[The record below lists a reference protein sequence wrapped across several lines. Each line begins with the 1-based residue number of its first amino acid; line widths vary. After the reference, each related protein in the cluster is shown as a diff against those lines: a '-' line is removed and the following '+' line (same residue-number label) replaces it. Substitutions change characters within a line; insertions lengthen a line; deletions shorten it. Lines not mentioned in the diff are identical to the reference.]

1 MKTILT
7 LMATFAIATN
17 LQAWDAPQPVAEP
30 SAVDFVVGQ
39 TYYIRN
45 VGCGQ
50 YMASGNSWATQLSFT
65 VNKLQDEV
73 NQPLKIKFEEASTT
87 MDGVTVS
94 GYSLYL
100 NGTFNSYGN
109 YNRTGAYTVGKTYIF
124 RATEEQAFVDY
135 NDQGKGW
142 IWNLIKTNQGY
153 YRITTAAT
161 DPAYPATNQYAGWD
175 GTAISADTNG
185 ATQNSVVMNLTLG
198 NINWELID
206 AEAYDAKVKVYEARL
221 RLYTT
226 LQKAD
231 AAGVSTTSA
240 GAVYT
245 NNAATV
251 DEIDSARRTL
261 AFEIVKAGWD
271 SDEVTMEKL
280 TPSPDTLVSGKYYYL
295 YNVDAQMF
303 LGRSLSNSSYPNL
316 RNYVGDGQRIRI
328 TKQSNGYYTMQ
339 YNNNNNY
346 IGSSGSECYTSS
358 YLYNDCYWHF
368 VDAGEGLFYIQRN
381 YSYNSNQYLGWVGA
395 TDSRLYSD
403 KPLDSSK
410 NIRWQLID
418 ADEDVA
424 AMAQRMMLLKS
435 VEYAGG
441 TELWPKYFA
450 MITDESQ
457 TATTLYDA
465 AAQLNKSIDNSK
477 TDVPTASW
485 NEVAMKF
492 WSDDTWEKSTSD
504 GGYYLSYCSSD
515 WGRNTDG
522 ECSLWAR
529 VNVPELSKLGFDTYA
544 NAADVNFSLFI
555 DGEELKTLNY
565 HELENYYIYSGDE
578 GRITELYDYY
588 GTGTTRTYRRYFVDI
603 TAGLHTIEWRY
614 SKSINTNTTFYLRN
628 LGILPCPTTVSVNCV
643 EPGSLGNEVLYHV
656 DNVNDVRRLKIKG
669 TINDDDWA
677 RIKMMTRL
685 VALDLSET
693 TITSLPAKK
702 FDNYSS
708 VQWPYLSE
716 LVLPN
721 GLKNIGDYCFRFS
734 YVNQIDLPDSV
745 ETIGEYAFYNTQIS
759 RADIKS
765 SVKSIGE
772 GAFSCNYFLT
782 DVSYKP
788 SQTMTTIPA
797 VLFEWCRYMKPFDI
811 PSQTTVIDR
820 NAFDGCYLFDTILP
834 EGLTTVNY
842 RAFYATVLASSLPST
857 ISTVGNEAFIYCH
870 KLNFRLPA
878 DIKTIGNGAF
888 RETAVDTLY
897 LPDSGVTIGEYAFYN
912 CDSLKILR
920 VPESATSIGQYAFAE
935 CNKLASVEMPTS
947 YYTITNQ
954 YLFANDHAIK
964 KLRLKSPT
972 MITGNKSTFLNG
984 VTRGNVTLQIP
995 EHLVTTYKQDDYW
1008 YTYGGFEAIP
1018 SEEINYWLIQQPLKL
1033 TYRDRF
1039 QGNPDVDILG
1049 NGHLT
1054 INGDAAMN
1062 LNNVM
1067 TYQNQNWPSSGT
1079 TAMVLS
1085 NCDNIVINGK
1095 LTHKIHTTNDI
1106 WYAMSLPFDFKVSD
1120 IIIEDNAKYAIRYYD
1135 GAHRAEYGNGGNW
1148 VDLPADTVVTAGT
1161 GFIYRT
1167 SKECKS
1173 YFVAQNNGSK
1183 QTMFGNSEFAKQLQ
1197 PNPSEDEEHKGWN
1210 LVGNPYQCYYNIHK
1224 LNTTAPITVYNHGSW
1239 HGSGWYN
1246 NVWHSS
1252 AWLEE
1257 GSYKAYSLIDDD
1269 YALLPNAAFFLQCPD
1284 EATTIT
1290 FPTTGKQLTSEI
1302 EDQNGVKAF
1311 MQRPELRKLIDLR
1324 LSTKNAGQTED
1335 AEGVYDQTRVVFNA
1349 AASLGYERNCDAG
1362 KFLTEDKTLPQL
1374 YTLDE
1379 DGTRYAI
1386 NERPTCGEATVPM
1399 GVIIPRA
1406 GTYYIYVSRNRQAGT
1421 VLLLDRETGTTTDI
1435 TDTPYSFQTDAG
1447 TFNDRFLL
1455 VAQSLATGVEEVE
1468 ADNSQF
1474 TIHNSQLGGAAYD
1487 MSGRRVRMNQ
1497 MTPGVYVV
1505 RHGNRTQK
1513 ITVK

>member
-1 MKTILT
+1 MKTIKQR
-7 LMATFAIATN
+7 M
-17 LQAWDAPQPVAEP
+17 
-30 SAVDFVVGQ
+30 
-39 TYYIRN
+39 
-45 VGCGQ
+45 
-50 YMASGNSWATQLSFT
+50 
-65 VNKLQDEV
+65 
-73 NQPLKIKFEEASTT
+73 
-87 MDGVTVS
+87 
-94 GYSLYL
+94 
-100 NGTFNSYGN
+100 
-109 YNRTGAYTVGKTYIF
+109 
-124 RATEEQAFVDY
+124 
-135 NDQGKGW
+135 
-142 IWNLIKTNQGY
+142 
-153 YRITTAAT
+153 
-161 DPAYPATNQYAGWD
+161 
-175 GTAISADTNG
+175 AISQGLLALWTIMLL
-185 ATQNSVVMNLTLG
+185 SMPVF
-198 NINWELID
+198 
-206 AEAYDAKVKVYEARL
+206 L
-221 RLYTT
+221 RA
-226 LQKAD
+226 QE
-231 AAGVSTTSA
+231 
-240 GAVYT
+240 
-245 NNAATV
+245 N
-251 DEIDSARRTL
+251 E
-261 AFEIVKAGWD
+261 
-271 SDEVTMEKL
+271 SDDL
-280 TPSPDTLVSGKYYYL
+280 SGTWII
-295 YNVDAQMF
+295 YNVDAGRF
-303 LGRSLSNSSYPNL
+303 LYNPSSDGNTNLTAYWNTSSNKLFTLSLQGDGTYTIQGANNQFYLWDWSPELRSSQNPSYRNFTITKLPDGNYTLSNTRHSSN
-316 RNYVGDGQRIRI
+316 
-328 TKQSNGYYTMQ
+328 
-339 YNNNNNY
+339 
-346 IGSSGSECYTSS
+346 
-358 YLYNDCYWHF
+358 
-368 VDAGEGLFYIQRN
+368 
-381 YSYNSNQYLGWVGA
+381 YLGWTSSDGYVSCDKT
-395 TDSRLYSD
+395 TDNINWRLLNKDNIESFRFV
-403 KPLDSSK
+403 LNNLLERVDSSSVV
-410 NIRWQLID
+410 D
-418 ADEDVA
+418 YYA
-424 AMAQRMMLLKS
+424 LLKNEAS
-435 VEYAGG
+435 
-441 TELWPKYFA
+441 
-450 MITDESQ
+450 
-457 TATTLYDA
+457 
-465 AAQLNKSIDNSK
+465 SIDTLSKAIDFINSMRLNMK
-477 TDVPTASW
+477 TDVPLASW
-485 NEVAMKF
+485 NEVAMTF
-492 WSDDTWEKSTSD
+492 FTDDTWNTGSGTDIYGNSIYCYWSWSNTS
-504 GGYYLSYCSSD
+504 
-515 WGRNTDG
+515 RNTDG
-522 ECSLWAR
+522 ECSLSAR
-529 VNVPELSKLGFDTYA
+529 VSIDEASKLIFET
-544 NAADVNFSLFI
+544 AADGSGSTTLQVLIDGVEAKYLESRALYNLFYYRNSEAREELGTNSMNSRYGDNCFNRYFI
-555 DGEELKTLNY
+555 DL
-565 HELENYYIYSGDE
+565 
-578 GRITELYDYY
+578 TE
-588 GTGTTRTYRRYFVDI
+588 
-603 TAGLHTIEWRY
+603 GLHTIEWKY
-614 SKSINTNTTFYLRN
+614 MNSSKDGNDFEIGNI
-628 LGILPCPTTVSVNCV
+628 GIIKNPTTISVHLE
-643 EPGSLGNEVLYHV
+643 EPGSLGNEVLYYV
-656 DNVNDVRRLKIKG
+656 DNINDVRRLKISG
-669 TINDDDWA
+669 TMNDDDWA
-677 RIKMMTRL
+677 RIAMMTRL

-693 TITSLPAKK
+693 TITDLPAKK

-708 VQWPYLSE
+708 WKWPFLHE
-716 LVLPN
+716 LKLP
-721 GLKNIGDYCFRFS
+721 KNLETIGQYCFRFS
-734 YVNQIDLPDSV
+734 HV
-745 ETIGEYAFYNTQIS
+745 EHIEIPSTVKSIGEYAFYKSQIH
-759 RADIKS
+759 
-765 SVKSIGE
+765 E
-772 GAFSCNYFLT
+772 
-782 DVSYKP
+782 
-788 SQTMTTIPA
+788 
-797 VLFEWCRYMKPFDI
+797 
-811 PSQTTVIDR
+811 
-820 NAFDGCYLFDTILP
+820 
-834 EGLTTVNY
+834 
-842 RAFYATVLASSLPST
+842 
-857 ISTVGNEAFIYCH
+857 
-870 KLNFRLPA
+870 LNICPNVTA
-878 DIKTIGNGAF
+878 IGNGAF
-888 RETAVDTLY
+888 SRCWFLKDVKYNPSMSYVPAYCFHHSNYIQPFNLPSQITEVRSHAFQSLWSFDCTLPENLTMVEANGFSY
-897 LPDSGVTIGEYAFYN
+897 CYALSSKLPNILTSIGAEGFDHCYSLPSPLPTGLKSIGNYAFRTTRWKELDIPESVTSIGEYSFYD
-912 CDSLKILR
+912 CDSLLSIV
-920 VPESATSIGQYAFAE
+920 VPEPLTNIGQYAFAE

-1018 SEEINYWLIQQPLKL
+1018 AEEINYWLIQQPLKL

-1183 QTMFGNSEFAKQLQ
+1183 QIIVSNSEFAKQLEK
-1197 PNPSEDEEHKGWN
+1197 NESEDPEHKGWN
-1210 LVGNPYQCYYNIHK
+1210 LVGNPYLCYYNIHK
-1224 LNTTAPITVYNHGSW
+1224 LNTTAPITVFEHEWWNRGW
-1239 HGSGWYN
+1239 HGNIWQETAGPT
-1246 NVWHSS
+1246 
-1252 AWLEE
+1252 A

-1290 FPTTGKQLTSEI
+1290 FPTTGRQLTPEI

-1311 MQRPELRKLIDLR
+1311 MQRPEMRKLIDLT
-1324 LSTKNAGQTED
+1324 LSTRTPD
-1335 AEGVYDQTRVVFNA
+1335 APEASEVPVASDASDASATSAPKDQTRVVFNA

-1362 KFLTEDKTLPQL
+1362 KFLAEDKTLPQL